1 MNLLKIPQE
10 YKSIVNKLIKIAQ
23 DNNFIVYAVGGF
35 VRDIILNRQPNDL
48 DIMVEGENAGIEFS
62 KLVAKKLKIHPP
74 IIFEK
79 FATSKLLIDGK
90 EIEFIMPRKEYY
102 DINSRNPKT
111 EIGTLEQDCLRRDFT
126 VNSLFLRLND
136 FKLLDLTGKGLKD
149 IKNKTIRVT
158 DELASDIIFSQDP
171 LRILRAVRQSFQLNF
186 SIEKKTYQSM
196 KNNSNRIA
204 IISQERIRDEINKIL
219 LLNKPSKAF
228 KMLDNIGLLKI
239 MLAELKKTQKVKEHK
254 QYNNKDVYRHIMD
267 VLDKVPN
274 NLLLRISAL
283 LHDIGK
289 IQPQTS
295 IDENI
300 SFINYEYK
308 SSKLAKQILI
318 RLKYPMY
325 FIKQVCFLIENHRYP
340 KMYLSSWKDSSVRKF
355 ADKLKDNIKNVE
367 LLYIADSKENNT
379 ELFDRVRF
387 LQKRNMLVSQKE
399 LFDGNE
405 LIKICNKPAGKWIS
419 QAKQYIKEL
428 QFENPKIS
436 KEEVISKLEIILK
449 K

>member
-1 MNLLKIPQE
+1 
-10 YKSIVNKLIKIAQ
+10 
-23 DNNFIVYAVGGF
+23 
-35 VRDIILNRQPNDL
+35 
-48 DIMVEGENAGIEFS
+48 
-62 KLVAKKLKIHPP
+62 
-74 IIFEK
+74 
-79 FATSKLLIDGK
+79 
-90 EIEFIMPRKEYY
+90 
-102 DINSRNPKT
+102 
-111 EIGTLEQDCLRRDFT
+111 
-126 VNSLFLRLND
+126 
-136 FKLLDLTGKGLKD
+136 
-149 IKNKTIRVT
+149 
-158 DELASDIIFSQDP
+158 
-171 LRILRAVRQSFQLNF
+171 
-186 SIEKKTYQSM
+186 
-196 KNNSNRIA
+196 
-204 IISQERIRDEINKIL
+204 
-219 LLNKPSKAF
+219 
-228 KMLDNIGLLKI
+228 MLDNIGLLKI

-254 QYNNKDVYRHIMD
+254 KYNNKDVYRHIMD
-267 VLDKVPN
+267 VVDRVPN

-289 IQPQTS
+289 IQTPIS

-325 FIKQVCFLIENHRYP
+325 FIKQVCFLIENHMYP

-355 ADKLKDNIKNVE
+355 ADKVKDNIENVE
-367 LLYIADSKENNT
+367 LLYIADSKENKT

-387 LQKRNMLVSQKE
+387 LQKKNMLVSQKE

-405 LIKICNKPAGKWIS
+405 LIKMFNKPAGKWIS

-449 K
+449 KQ

>member
-23 DNNFIVYAVGGF
+23 DNNFIIYAVGGF

-239 MLAELKKTQKVKEHK
+239 ILAELKKTQKVKEHK
-254 QYNNKDVYRHIMD
+254 KYNNKDVYRHIMD